1 MVKAYFDFDTE
12 RNAFEM
18 RVQGHADFAEL
29 GKDPVCAGASVLAFT
44 AAQVIDLIDRNQLLE
59 EPVIRISGGN
69 VRLVCRP
76 NEKSFCRAQT
86 VFLFAQIGMQLLEAA
101 YPGHVSVKMFAA
113 ADAEAIKDSSTSR
126 TD

>member
-1 MVKAYFDFDTE
+1 MVKAYFNFDTE

-44 AAQVIDLIDRNQLLE
+44 AAQVVDLIDREQLLE

-69 VRLVCRP
+69 VRLECRP
-76 NEKSFCRAQT
+76 NGASFCRVQT
-86 VFLFAQIGMQLLEAA
+86 IFLFTQIGMQLLEAA
-101 YPGHVSVKMFAA
+101 YPGHVSVTMFAA
-113 ADAEAIKDSSTSR
+113 AEAEAIEGSSTSR